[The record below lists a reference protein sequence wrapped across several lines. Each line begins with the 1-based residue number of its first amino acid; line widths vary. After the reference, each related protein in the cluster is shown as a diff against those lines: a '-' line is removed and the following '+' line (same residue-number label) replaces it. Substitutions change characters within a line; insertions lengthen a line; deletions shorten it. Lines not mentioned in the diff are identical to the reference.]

1 MHPVPDPGAGIQA
14 RRGVAG
20 SEGHSH
26 REVAGVR
33 RKEGRESRPVVG
45 PVVEGNRSSLADGDV
60 GPVEERHMA
69 VEGIGLAEGD
79 IEKRHE
85 VVAGVADSPGA
96 DHLEALAV
104 RILRW
109 DVLLSC

>member
-1 MHPVPDPGAGIQA
+1 
-14 RRGVAG
+14 
-20 SEGHSH
+20 
-26 REVAGVR
+26 
-33 RKEGRESRPVVG
+33 
-45 PVVEGNRSSLADGDV
+45 
-60 GPVEERHMA
+60 VEERHMA